1 MCIYILPDGAV
12 PFNKHEHGMVMFQR
26 KRTIGFVQWQLH
38 GTQYEWGKK
47 AEQRGEEAQR
57 RNGYS
62 CDRKG

>member
-47 AEQRGEEAQR
+47 VEQRGEEA
-57 RNGYS
+57 
-62 CDRKG
+62 